1 MRKNNGRRRHRGQNR
16 RNFNNLN
23 KNTVI
28 ESFGPISQIRGNVQ
42 QLNEKYNN
50 LGNDAAS
57 NDDKVLSET
66 YYQFADHYH
75 RLLKEIEI
83 SNENKN
89 LNGFKADNV
98 DEKDDNLVVDD
109 ELKPSRKERSINA
122 KIKEDEERTAKSNA
136 SELELTEGDN
146 KIKDSRPLSSTK
158 QVQIEFK
165 HFFLNR
171 LESSMWC
178 RLTVFPYDQNKYQKM
193 EPH

>member
-1 MRKNNGRRRHRGQNR
+1 MRKNNGRRRNRGQNR
-16 RNFNNLN
+16 RNFNNLS

-89 LNGFKADNV
+89 LNGLKVDYV
-98 DEKDDNLVVDD
+98 DEKDDNLVVND
-109 ELKPSRKERSINA
+109 EPKPSRKERSINA
-122 KIKEDEERTAKSNA
+122 KLKEDEDRAVKNNTTDLES
-136 SELELTEGDN
+136 SENDN
-146 KIKDSRPLSSTK
+146 KIKD
-158 QVQIEFK
+158 VN
-165 HFFLNR
+165 FL
-171 LESSMWC
+171 
-178 RLTVFPYDQNKYQKM
+178 K
-193 EPH
+193 

>member
-28 ESFGPISQIRGNVQ
+28 ESFGPVSQIRGNVQ

-83 SNENKN
+83 TNENKN
-89 LNGFKADNV
+89 LNGLKTDHEI
-98 DEKDDNLVVDD
+98 EKNNDSEVDD
-109 ELKPSRKERSINA
+109 EVKPSRKERSIKA
-122 KIKEDEERTAKSNA
+122 KMQEDEARSFSSNNTN
-136 SELELTEGDN
+136 LELTENDN
-146 KIKDSRPLSSTK
+146 TIKD
-158 QVQIEFK
+158 VN
-165 HFFLNR
+165 FL
-171 LESSMWC
+171 
-178 RLTVFPYDQNKYQKM
+178 K
-193 EPH
+193 

>member
-23 KNTVI
+23 KNTVL

-83 SNENKN
+83 ANESKN
-89 LNGFKADNV
+89 LNGSKT
-98 DEKDDNLVVDD
+98 DETSEKVENSEVSD
-109 ELKPSRKERSINA
+109 EVKPSRKERSLNA
-122 KIKEDEERTAKSNA
+122 KLKEDEQRTVKNNV
-136 SELELTEGDN
+136 SELELTEDSN
-146 KIKDSRPLSSTK
+146 KIKD
-158 QVQIEFK
+158 VN
-165 HFFLNR
+165 FL
-171 LESSMWC
+171 
-178 RLTVFPYDQNKYQKM
+178 K
-193 EPH
+193 

>member
-1 MRKNNGRRRHRGQNR
+1 MRRNNGRRRHRGQNR

-83 SNENKN
+83 LNENKN
-89 LNGFKADNV
+89 LNGLKSD
-98 DEKDDNLVVDD
+98 DTEEKDLNLEAYDGT
-109 ELKPSRKERSINA
+109 KPSRKERSIKA
-122 KIKEDEERTAKSNA
+122 KIKEEEERIVKSNT
-136 SELELTEGDN
+136 SELELTENDT
-146 KIKDSRPLSSTK
+146 KIKD
-158 QVQIEFK
+158 VN
-165 HFFLNR
+165 FL
-171 LESSMWC
+171 
-178 RLTVFPYDQNKYQKM
+178 K
-193 EPH
+193 

>member
-23 KNTVI
+23 KNTVL

-83 SNENKN
+83 ANENKN
-89 LNGFKADNV
+89 LNGSKTDESS
-98 DEKDDNLVVDD
+98 EKDDNLEVSGEV
-109 ELKPSRKERSINA
+109 KPSRKERSLNA
-122 KIKEDEERTAKSNA
+122 KLKEDEQRTVKNNV
-136 SELELTEGDN
+136 SELELTEDGN
-146 KIKDSRPLSSTK
+146 KIKD
-158 QVQIEFK
+158 VN
-165 HFFLNR
+165 FL
-171 LESSMWC
+171 
-178 RLTVFPYDQNKYQKM
+178 K
-193 EPH
+193 

>member
-28 ESFGPISQIRGNVQ
+28 ESFGPISQVRGNVQ

-89 LNGFKADNV
+89 LNGLKVDNV
-98 DEKDDNLVVDD
+98 DEKDQLDVDV
-109 ELKPSRKERSINA
+109 ELKPSRKERSIKA
-122 KIKEDEERTAKSNA
+122 KIKEDKERTSKSIA
-136 SELELTEGDN
+136 PELELTESDN
-146 KIKDSRPLSSTK
+146 KIKD
-158 QVQIEFK
+158 VN
-165 HFFLNR
+165 FL
-171 LESSMWC
+171 
-178 RLTVFPYDQNKYQKM
+178 K
-193 EPH
+193 

>member
-83 SNENKN
+83 TNENKN
-89 LNGFKADNV
+89 LNGLKTDHEI
-98 DEKDDNLVVDD
+98 EKNNHSEVDD
-109 ELKPSRKERSINA
+109 EVKPSRKERSIKA
-122 KIKEDEERTAKSNA
+122 KMQEEEARSVSSNNTN
-136 SELELTEGDN
+136 LELTENDN
-146 KIKDSRPLSSTK
+146 TIKD
-158 QVQIEFK
+158 VN
-165 HFFLNR
+165 FL
-171 LESSMWC
+171 
-178 RLTVFPYDQNKYQKM
+178 K
-193 EPH
+193 

>member
-23 KNTVI
+23 KNTVL

-83 SNENKN
+83 ANESKN
-89 LNGFKADNV
+89 LNGSKTDESS
-98 DEKDDNLVVDD
+98 EKDEDLEVSD
-109 ELKPSRKERSINA
+109 EVKPSRKERSLNA
-122 KIKEDEERTAKSNA
+122 KLKEDEQRTVKNNV
-136 SELELTEGDN
+136 SELELTEDGN
-146 KIKDSRPLSSTK
+146 KIKD
-158 QVQIEFK
+158 VN
-165 HFFLNR
+165 FL
-171 LESSMWC
+171 
-178 RLTVFPYDQNKYQKM
+178 K
-193 EPH
+193 

>member
-89 LNGFKADNV
+89 LNGFKT
-98 DEKDDNLVVDD
+98 DDAYERDHNLDVDD
-109 ELKPSRKERSINA
+109 ETKPSRKERSIKA
-122 KIKEDEERTAKSNA
+122 KINEDEERTSKSNTR
-136 SELELTEGDN
+136 ELKLTEDDN
-146 KIKDSRPLSSTK
+146 KIKD
-158 QVQIEFK
+158 VN
-165 HFFLNR
+165 FL
-171 LESSMWC
+171 
-178 RLTVFPYDQNKYQKM
+178 K
-193 EPH
+193 

>member
-66 YYQFADHYH
+66 YFQFADHYY

-89 LNGFKADNV
+89 LNDPKVDND
-98 DEKDDNLVVDD
+98 DEKDHNSDIDG
-109 ELKPSRKERSINA
+109 EPKPSRKERSIKA
-122 KIKEDEERTAKSNA
+122 KIKEDEERMAKSN
-136 SELELTEGDN
+136 SPELELTESDN
-146 KIKDSRPLSSTK
+146 KIKD
-158 QVQIEFK
+158 VN
-165 HFFLNR
+165 FL
-171 LESSMWC
+171 
-178 RLTVFPYDQNKYQKM
+178 K
-193 EPH
+193 

>member
-83 SNENKN
+83 ANENKT
-89 LNGFKADNV
+89 LNGLKS
-98 DEKDDNLVVDD
+98 DETNEKEHNLEIDD
-109 ELKPSRKERSINA
+109 EQKPSRKERSIKA
-122 KIKEDEERTAKSNA
+122 KIKEDQERIIKSDA
-136 SELELTEGDN
+136 SELKLSENDD
-146 KIKDSRPLSSTK
+146 KIKD
-158 QVQIEFK
+158 VN
-165 HFFLNR
+165 FL
-171 LESSMWC
+171 
-178 RLTVFPYDQNKYQKM
+178 K
-193 EPH
+193 

>member
-1 MRKNNGRRRHRGQNR
+1 MRKNNGRRRHRGHNR
-16 RNFNNLN
+16 RSFNNLN

-83 SNENKN
+83 ANENKN
-89 LNGFKADNV
+89 LNGVKSDNPNQKENDLEV
-98 DEKDDNLVVDD
+98 DNEVKL
-109 ELKPSRKERSINA
+109 SRKERSIRA
-122 KIKEDEERTAKSNA
+122 QMKEEEDRTVKKET
-136 SELELTEGDN
+136 SELELTDNDN
-146 KIKDSRPLSSTK
+146 KIKD
-158 QVQIEFK
+158 VN
-165 HFFLNR
+165 FL
-171 LESSMWC
+171 
-178 RLTVFPYDQNKYQKM
+178 K
-193 EPH
+193 

>member
-23 KNTVI
+23 KNTVL

-83 SNENKN
+83 ANESKN
-89 LNGFKADNV
+89 LNGSKTDESS
-98 DEKDDNLVVDD
+98 EKDEDLEVSD
-109 ELKPSRKERSINA
+109 EVKPSRKERSLNA
-122 KIKEDEERTAKSNA
+122 KLKEDEQRTVKNNVSD
-136 SELELTEGDN
+136 LELTEDGN
-146 KIKDSRPLSSTK
+146 KIKD
-158 QVQIEFK
+158 VN
-165 HFFLNR
+165 FL
-171 LESSMWC
+171 
-178 RLTVFPYDQNKYQKM
+178 K
-193 EPH
+193 

>member
-83 SNENKN
+83 ANENKN
-89 LNGFKADNV
+89 LNGLKSDDTN
-98 DEKDDNLVVDD
+98 EKDHNLEGND
-109 ELKPSRKERSINA
+109 EVKLSRKERSINA
-122 KIKEDEERTAKSNA
+122 KLKEDEERNVKNNSP
-136 SELELTEGDN
+136 ELELTENDN
-146 KIKDSRPLSSTK
+146 KIKD
-158 QVQIEFK
+158 VN
-165 HFFLNR
+165 FL
-171 LESSMWC
+171 
-178 RLTVFPYDQNKYQKM
+178 K
-193 EPH
+193 

>member
-42 QLNEKYNN
+42 QLNEKYNS

-89 LNGFKADNV
+89 LNGSKSDESE
-98 DEKDDNLVVDD
+98 EKDQNLEFDD
-109 ELKPSRKERSINA
+109 DIKLSRKERSIKA
-122 KIKEDEERTAKSNA
+122 KIKEDEERTIKKNT
-136 SELELTEGDN
+136 SEMDLTENDN
-146 KIKDSRPLSSTK
+146 SIKD
-158 QVQIEFK
+158 VN
-165 HFFLNR
+165 FL
-171 LESSMWC
+171 
-178 RLTVFPYDQNKYQKM
+178 K
-193 EPH
+193 

>member
-28 ESFGPISQIRGNVQ
+28 ESFGPISQVRGNVQ

-89 LNGFKADNV
+89 LNGLKVDNV
-98 DEKDDNLVVDD
+98 DEKDQLDVDV
-109 ELKPSRKERSINA
+109 ELKPSRKERSIKA
-122 KIKEDEERTAKSNA
+122 KIKEDKERTSKSIA
-136 SELELTEGDN
+136 PELELTESEN
-146 KIKDSRPLSSTK
+146 KIKD
-158 QVQIEFK
+158 VN
-165 HFFLNR
+165 FL
-171 LESSMWC
+171 
-178 RLTVFPYDQNKYQKM
+178 K
-193 EPH
+193 

>member
-89 LNGFKADNV
+89 LNGLKTDDP
-98 DEKDDNLVVDD
+98 DEKDHNLDVDN
-109 ELKPSRKERSINA
+109 EQKPSRKERSINA
-122 KIKEDEERTAKSNA
+122 KLKEDKDRAVKKNTTD
-136 SELELTEGDN
+136 LELTENDN
-146 KIKDSRPLSSTK
+146 KIKD
-158 QVQIEFK
+158 VN
-165 HFFLNR
+165 FL
-171 LESSMWC
+171 
-178 RLTVFPYDQNKYQKM
+178 K
-193 EPH
+193 

>member
-89 LNGFKADNV
+89 LNGLKVDNV
-98 DEKDDNLVVDD
+98 DEKDHNSDVDD
-109 ELKPSRKERSINA
+109 EAKPSRKERSIKA
-122 KIKEDEERTAKSNA
+122 KIKEDEERIIKSNA
-136 SELELTEGDN
+136 TELDLTESEK
-146 KIKDSRPLSSTK
+146 KIED
-158 QVQIEFK
+158 VN
-165 HFFLNR
+165 FL
-171 LESSMWC
+171 
-178 RLTVFPYDQNKYQKM
+178 K
-193 EPH
+193 

>member
-89 LNGFKADNV
+89 LNGIKTDNT
-98 DEKDDNLVVDD
+98 DEKDHNLNVDD
-109 ELKPSRKERSINA
+109 EAKPSRKERSIEA
-122 KIKEDEERTAKSNA
+122 KIKEDEERNSKSNT
-136 SELELTEGDN
+136 SELNLTEDEN
-146 KIKDSRPLSSTK
+146 KIKD
-158 QVQIEFK
+158 VN
-165 HFFLNR
+165 FL
-171 LESSMWC
+171 
-178 RLTVFPYDQNKYQKM
+178 K
-193 EPH
+193 

>member
-66 YYQFADHYH
+66 YYQFADHYY
-75 RLLKEIEI
+75 RLFKEIEI

-89 LNGFKADNV
+89 LNGLKVENV
-98 DEKDDNLVVDD
+98 DEKDHDIDVDD
-109 ELKPSRKERSINA
+109 ELKPSRKERSIKA
-122 KIKEDEERTAKSNA
+122 KIKEDEERAVKSTAP
-136 SELELTEGDN
+136 ELESTESDN
-146 KIKDSRPLSSTK
+146 KIKD
-158 QVQIEFK
+158 VN
-165 HFFLNR
+165 FL
-171 LESSMWC
+171 
-178 RLTVFPYDQNKYQKM
+178 K
-193 EPH
+193 

>member
-42 QLNEKYNN
+42 QLNEKYNS

-83 SNENKN
+83 ANENKSI
-89 LNGFKADNV
+89 NGPKSDDI
-98 DEKDDNLVVDD
+98 DEKEQKIETND
-109 ELKPSRKERSINA
+109 EIKPSRKERSIKA
-122 KIKEDEERTAKSNA
+122 KFKEEEERANKKNN
-136 SELELTEGDN
+136 SEMELTEN
-146 KIKDSRPLSSTK
+146 NNSIKD
-158 QVQIEFK
+158 VN
-165 HFFLNR
+165 FL
-171 LESSMWC
+171 
-178 RLTVFPYDQNKYQKM
+178 K
-193 EPH
+193 

>member
-89 LNGFKADNV
+89 LNGLKSDDT
-98 DEKDDNLVVDD
+98 DEKDHKLEGND
-109 ELKPSRKERSINA
+109 EVKPSRKERSIKA
-122 KIKEDEERTAKSNA
+122 KIKEDEERTSKSNA
-136 SELELTEGDN
+136 PELQLTESDN
-146 KIKDSRPLSSTK
+146 KIKD
-158 QVQIEFK
+158 VN
-165 HFFLNR
+165 FL
-171 LESSMWC
+171 
-178 RLTVFPYDQNKYQKM
+178 K
-193 EPH
+193 

>member
-83 SNENKN
+83 TNENKN
-89 LNGFKADNV
+89 LNGFKSDDV
-98 DEKDDNLVVDD
+98 DERENNLEVDH
-109 ELKPSRKERSINA
+109 EVKPSRKERSIKA
-122 KIKEDEERTAKSNA
+122 QIKENEERSLKKETP
-136 SELELTEGDN
+136 ELELTENDS
-146 KIKDSRPLSSTK
+146 KIKD
-158 QVQIEFK
+158 VN
-165 HFFLNR
+165 FL
-171 LESSMWC
+171 
-178 RLTVFPYDQNKYQKM
+178 K
-193 EPH
+193 

>member
-89 LNGFKADNV
+89 LNGLKLDND
-98 DEKDDNLVVDD
+98 DEKDHNFDAD
-109 ELKPSRKERSINA
+109 EPKPSRKERSIKA
-122 KIKEDEERTAKSNA
+122 KIKEEEERTTKSNA
-136 SELELTEGDN
+136 PELELTESDN
-146 KIKDSRPLSSTK
+146 KIKN
-158 QVQIEFK
+158 VN
-165 HFFLNR
+165 FL
-171 LESSMWC
+171 
-178 RLTVFPYDQNKYQKM
+178 K
-193 EPH
+193 

>member
-83 SNENKN
+83 ANENKN
-89 LNGFKADNV
+89 LNGLKSDDT
-98 DEKDDNLVVDD
+98 DEKDHNLEGNDGV
-109 ELKPSRKERSINA
+109 KPSRKERSINA
-122 KIKEDEERTAKSNA
+122 KLKEDKDRAVKNNTTD
-136 SELELTEGDN
+136 LELTENDN
-146 KIKDSRPLSSTK
+146 KIKD
-158 QVQIEFK
+158 VN
-165 HFFLNR
+165 FL
-171 LESSMWC
+171 
-178 RLTVFPYDQNKYQKM
+178 K
-193 EPH
+193 

>member
-83 SNENKN
+83 ANENKN
-89 LNGFKADNV
+89 LNGVKTEYD
-98 DEKDDNLVVDD
+98 DEKNHNLEFDD
-109 ELKPSRKERSINA
+109 EVKPSRKERSIKA
-122 KIKEDEERTAKSNA
+122 KIKEDKERSVKNNTSD
-136 SELELTEGDN
+136 LELTENDD
-146 KIKDSRPLSSTK
+146 KIKD
-158 QVQIEFK
+158 VN
-165 HFFLNR
+165 FL
-171 LESSMWC
+171 
-178 RLTVFPYDQNKYQKM
+178 K
-193 EPH
+193 

>member
-83 SNENKN
+83 TNENKN
-89 LNGFKADNV
+89 LNGFKSDDV
-98 DEKDDNLVVDD
+98 DARENNLEVDH
-109 ELKPSRKERSINA
+109 EVKPSRKERSIKA
-122 KIKEDEERTAKSNA
+122 QIKENEERSLKKETP
-136 SELELTEGDN
+136 ELELTENDS
-146 KIKDSRPLSSTK
+146 KIKD
-158 QVQIEFK
+158 VN
-165 HFFLNR
+165 FL
-171 LESSMWC
+171 
-178 RLTVFPYDQNKYQKM
+178 K
-193 EPH
+193 

>member
-1 MRKNNGRRRHRGQNR
+1 MRKNNGRRRHRGHNR
-16 RNFNNLN
+16 RSFNNLN

-89 LNGFKADNV
+89 LNGIKTDNT
-98 DEKDDNLVVDD
+98 DEKDHNLNVDD
-109 ELKPSRKERSINA
+109 EIKPSRKERSIKA
-122 KIKEDEERTAKSNA
+122 KIKEDEERNSKSNT
-136 SELELTEGDN
+136 SELELTEDEN
-146 KIKDSRPLSSTK
+146 KIKD
-158 QVQIEFK
+158 VD
-165 HFFLNR
+165 FL
-171 LESSMWC
+171 
-178 RLTVFPYDQNKYQKM
+178 K
-193 EPH
+193 

>member
-23 KNTVI
+23 KNTVL

-83 SNENKN
+83 ANENKN
-89 LNGFKADNV
+89 LNGSKT
-98 DEKDDNLVVDD
+98 DETSEKVENSEVSD
-109 ELKPSRKERSINA
+109 EVKPSRKERSLNA
-122 KIKEDEERTAKSNA
+122 KLKEDEQRTVKNNV
-136 SELELTEGDN
+136 SELELTEDSN
-146 KIKDSRPLSSTK
+146 KIKD
-158 QVQIEFK
+158 VN
-165 HFFLNR
+165 FL
-171 LESSMWC
+171 
-178 RLTVFPYDQNKYQKM
+178 K
-193 EPH
+193 

>member
-23 KNTVI
+23 KNTVL

-83 SNENKN
+83 ANENKN
-89 LNGFKADNV
+89 LNGSKT
-98 DEKDDNLVVDD
+98 DETSEKVENSEVSD
-109 ELKPSRKERSINA
+109 EVKPSRKERSLNA
-122 KIKEDEERTAKSNA
+122 KLKEDEQRTVKNNV
-136 SELELTEGDN
+136 SELELTESDN
-146 KIKDSRPLSSTK
+146 KIKD
-158 QVQIEFK
+158 VN
-165 HFFLNR
+165 FL
-171 LESSMWC
+171 
-178 RLTVFPYDQNKYQKM
+178 K
-193 EPH
+193 

>member
-28 ESFGPISQIRGNVQ
+28 ESFGPISQVRGNVQ

-89 LNGFKADNV
+89 LNGLKVDNV
-98 DEKDDNLVVDD
+98 DEKDDNLAVDD
-109 ELKPSRKERSINA
+109 ESKPSRKERSINA
-122 KIKEDEERTAKSNA
+122 KIKEDEERNIKNNA
-136 SELELTEGDN
+136 PELELTEGDN
-146 KIKDSRPLSSTK
+146 KIKD
-158 QVQIEFK
+158 VN
-165 HFFLNR
+165 FL
-171 LESSMWC
+171 
-178 RLTVFPYDQNKYQKM
+178 K
-193 EPH
+193 

>member
-83 SNENKN
+83 TNENKN
-89 LNGFKADNV
+89 INGFKSDDA
-98 DEKDDNLVVDD
+98 DEKEHNFEVDD
-109 ELKPSRKERSINA
+109 QVKPSRKDRSIKA
-122 KIKEDEERTAKSNA
+122 QMKEDEKRIVKKDTP
-136 SELELTEGDN
+136 ELELPENDN
-146 KIKDSRPLSSTK
+146 KIKD
-158 QVQIEFK
+158 VN
-165 HFFLNR
+165 FL
-171 LESSMWC
+171 
-178 RLTVFPYDQNKYQKM
+178 K
-193 EPH
+193 

>member
-23 KNTVI
+23 KNTVL

-83 SNENKN
+83 ANENKN
-89 LNGFKADNV
+89 LNGSKTDESS
-98 DEKDDNLVVDD
+98 EKDENSEVND
-109 ELKPSRKERSINA
+109 EFKPSRKERSLNA
-122 KIKEDEERTAKSNA
+122 KLKEDEQRTVKNNVSD
-136 SELELTEGDN
+136 LELTEDGN
-146 KIKDSRPLSSTK
+146 KIKD
-158 QVQIEFK
+158 VN
-165 HFFLNR
+165 FL
-171 LESSMWC
+171 
-178 RLTVFPYDQNKYQKM
+178 K
-193 EPH
+193 